1 MELTERLE
9 SLKLGN
15 TSTASIEALPFG
27 ILPSSHIQVGNVNRY
42 LFRVF
47 DEISEGFNDKIWVRS
62 RDARLSKHNW
72 DIDIFARQDRVN
84 IALMLS
90 RHLWWEGK
98 NDEED
103 NLVSWSSS
111 LLVVL
116 QYAFYR
122 HRHYGI
128 DLSAIFICVVDTSKL
143 PKNVFVQDMNLIRKF
158 SPLNSRLARMQDL
171 RLSKHYYGEFLSQG
185 ELRIEGHCSIV
196 SIEDIINVGLMR
208 LRPEFEGFETRKP
221 AWANEVVRL
230 RQNDTDISG
239 LLPIDDDH
247 VRIAMHI
254 GELFG
259 KRWRLPVMISCLAL
273 KPWQNIESQVMK
285 ALQQSE
291 FEDFQTLITALEEI
305 NYLAKANLPEVMRGE
320 KIMRMVYM
328 NLRLDEAY
336 LWAPSAEKKLRDV
349 LLLLEREKLHD
360 ESLSDYILATRERFL
375 EHLKAITECTHALH
389 EALSN

>member
-1 MELTERLE
+1 
-9 SLKLGN
+9 
-15 TSTASIEALPFG
+15 
-27 ILPSSHIQVGNVNRY
+27 
-42 LFRVF
+42 
-47 DEISEGFNDKIWVRS
+47 
-62 RDARLSKHNW
+62 
-72 DIDIFARQDRVN
+72 
-84 IALMLS
+84 
-90 RHLWWEGK
+90 
-98 NDEED
+98 
-103 NLVSWSSS
+103 
-111 LLVVL
+111 
-116 QYAFYR
+116 
-122 HRHYGI
+122 
-128 DLSAIFICVVDTSKL
+128 
-143 PKNVFVQDMNLIRKF
+143 
-158 SPLNSRLARMQDL
+158 MQDL

-291 FEDFQTLITALEEI
+291 FEGWYCLDDSCTETDSLTDFQTLITALEEI

-336 LWAPSAEKKLRDV
+336 RKLSHRDSSVTFTKTNAPEQKDGRRPPRRSYVTSFFSWKEKSSMMNHCQTTSSRPGKG
-349 LLLLEREKLHD
+349 
-360 ESLSDYILATRERFL
+360 SWNI
-375 EHLKAITECTHALH
+375 
-389 EALSN
+389 